1 MDINTDVVIV
11 GCGVA
16 GLYSALKLPR
26 DKRIVIITKSDA
38 ESSDSFL
45 AQGGIC
51 VQRDDEDYDSYFE
64 DTMKAGHYENRK
76 ESVDIMIRGSR
87 AVIADLVE
95 YGVRFEQE
103 NGEFLYTREGA
114 HSRPR
119 ILFHED
125 ITGKEITS
133 TLLRQVRK
141 LSNVTLYESALTLKF
156 MFTFLEHIG
165 FHFLTSIY
173 RNIRFEP

>member
-76 ESVDIMIRGSR
+76 ESVDIMIR
-87 AVIADLVE
+87 D
-95 YGVRFEQE
+95 
-103 NGEFLYTREGA
+103 
-114 HSRPR
+114 
-119 ILFHED
+119 
-125 ITGKEITS
+125 
-133 TLLRQVRK
+133 RK
-141 LSNVTLYESALTLKF
+141 SVV
-156 MFTFLEHIG
+156 
-165 FHFLTSIY
+165 
-173 RNIRFEP
+173 